1 MASTSQ
7 NSVFEAAPAAQSAG
21 PSADMD
27 KKDPNSPTVFA
38 PDDSTSSVRR
48 GSIEQPYRT
57 YKIRWFGLVVLTLLN
72 VMVSWSW
79 LTFSP
84 VTSSTAKFY
93 GVDETM
99 VNWLSSIFVFANFAM
114 TFVTIKLLDWGLRPT
129 LISGS
134 ALLLIGN
141 WVRYAGSY
149 SSDGNKVSVVAVAQA
164 LLGMSQ
170 SLVLSAPTRFSETWF
185 TSKGRV
191 TATAVMSLAN
201 PTGAAIGS
209 IVVPLWTNEPSDIS
223 SVVLYV
229 AIISS
234 AVAIPGCFIPAAPP
248 TSPSAIHHIERPKVL
263 PSLRILVQSL
273 ECYLIIIP
281 FWVYTGL
288 FVATTSL
295 INQIVTPYGFSDTE
309 AGIGGGLLIVLGLV
323 FSAVTA
329 PIIDRTKK
337 FILVIKC
344 GVVIGGLCYLAFVWV
359 PGAKEIGA
367 LYAVLCLIGISSL
380 SIVPVV
386 LEVLTE
392 FSYPAGAEI
401 TSTTAWAGGQLLG
414 GCFIIL
420 GNGMK
425 AAESAE
431 PPRNMKDF
439 TIFQAVLA
447 MAMIPLPLL
456 LGMFGRSDKVALKRT
471 NVHQS
476 T

>member
-7 NSVFEAAPAAQSAG
+7 NSVFEGTPAPQSTG
-21 PSADMD
+21 NMD
-27 KKDPNSPTVFA
+27 KKVPDSSMVFA
-38 PDDSTSSVRR
+38 ANDSTSSCRR

-72 VMVSWSW
+72 IMVSWSW
-79 LTFSP
+79 LTFTP
-84 VTSSTAKFY
+84 VTSSTAEFY
-93 GVDETM
+93 KVDETM

-114 TFVTIKLLDWGLRPT
+114 TLVTIKLLDWGLRPT

-149 SSDGNKVSVVAVAQA
+149 SSDGNIVSVVAVAQA

-185 TSKGRV
+185 TSQGRV

-201 PTGAAIGS
+201 PIGAAIGS

-229 AIISS
+229 AII
-234 AVAIPGCFIPAAPP
+234 A
-248 TSPSAIHHIERPKVL
+248 
-263 PSLRILVQSL
+263 
-273 ECYLIIIP
+273 
-281 FWVYTGL
+281 
-288 FVATTSL
+288 
-295 INQIVTPYGFSDTE
+295 D
-309 AGIGGGLLIVLGLV
+309 IGGGLLIVLGLI
-323 FSAVTA
+323 FSAITA

-344 GVVIGGLCYLAFVWV
+344 GVVNGGLCYLALVWI
-359 PGAKEIGA
+359 PSIKEIGA
-367 LYAVLCLIGISSL
+367 LYAILCCIGISSL

-420 GNGMK
+420 GNGCVGNGDDTF
-425 AAESAE
+425 A
-431 PPRNMKDF
+431 
-439 TIFQAVLA
+439 
-447 MAMIPLPLL
+447 
-456 LGMFGRSDKVALKRT
+456 SDVGVVWT
-471 NVHQS
+471 
-476 T
+476 